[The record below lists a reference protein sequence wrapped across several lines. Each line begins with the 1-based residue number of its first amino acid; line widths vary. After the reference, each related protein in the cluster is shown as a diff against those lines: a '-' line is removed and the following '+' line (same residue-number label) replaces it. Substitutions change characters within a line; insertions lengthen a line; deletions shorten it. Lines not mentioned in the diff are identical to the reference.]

1 MSESK
6 KIVAAAPA
14 QIKNA
19 ASVAPAKDIVLGT
32 NIFSGF
38 QEFQVAQR
46 MAQALASST
55 IIPRDYQGNL
65 GNCIIA
71 LEMANRLNTSPMMVM
86 QNLYIVN
93 GRPAWSSQ
101 YIVAMINASHKY
113 KTELQY
119 DLRGTGES
127 MSCYAWAE
135 DMNGHKVVG
144 PTITMAMAKDEGWL
158 GRNGSKW
165 KTMPEVM
172 IRYRAASFFGRLNCP
187 DMIMGIYSTDEV
199 VELGPDAYRD
209 VDPEE
214 KVRKEIKA
222 QANQV
227 PADIKVDEETGEVQ
241 EPIAG
246 SDSEHPDGS
255 GKHSEAHGPALETAP
270 AKPQEPPKEKKG
282 KTTPPPAENKPA
294 AAYDP
299 GF

>member
-1 MSESK
+1 MSENK
-6 KIVAAAPA
+6 DMAAPT
-14 QIKNA
+14 Q
-19 ASVAPAKDIVLGT
+19 VKDITLGT

-55 IIPRDYQGNL
+55 IVPKDYQGNI

-86 QNLYIVN
+86 QNLYVVN

-101 YIVAMINASHKY
+101 YIVAMINASRKY

-119 DLRGTGES
+119 ELTGEG
-127 MSCYAWAE
+127 MNMACYAFAE
-135 DMNGHKVVG
+135 DQNGHIVKG
-144 PTITMAMAKDEGWL
+144 PTITMAMAKAEGWIDK
-158 GRNGSKW
+158 NGSKW

-199 VELGPDAYRD
+199 VEIGPDAYREI
-209 VDPEE
+209 DPAA
-214 KVRKEIKA
+214 KVQEEIKH
-222 QANQV
+222 QANTVPIDIQV
-227 PADIKVDEETGEVQ
+227 DTDTGEVLNPDEIPPSAEEES
-241 EPIAG
+241 EPDLPFDA
-246 SDSEHPDGS
+246 
-255 GKHSEAHGPALETAP
+255 
-270 AKPQEPPKEKKG
+270 PQEPPSEELKKSA
-282 KTTPPPAENKPA
+282 KPMQKSPPAA
-294 AAYDP
+294 GYMP

>member
-1 MSESK
+1 MSENKEMTTPVSRD
-6 KIVAAAPA
+6 
-14 QIKNA
+14 IK
-19 ASVAPAKDIVLGT
+19 LGT

-55 IIPRDYQGNL
+55 IVPKDYQENI

-101 YIVAMINASHKY
+101 YIVAMINASRKY

-119 DLRGTGES
+119 DLSGEGMN
-127 MSCYAWAE
+127 MSCYAFAE
-135 DMNGHKVVG
+135 DHNDHIVKG
-144 PTITMAMAKDEGWL
+144 PVITMAMAKAEGWL
-158 GRNGSKW
+158 DKNGSKW

-199 VELGPDAYRD
+199 IEIGPDSYREI
-209 VDPEE
+209 DPAA
-214 KVRKEIKA
+214 KVKEEIKEK
-222 QANQV
+222 ANTV
-227 PADIKVDEETGEVQ
+227 PVDIQVDEDTGEVI
-241 EPIAG
+241 EP
-246 SDSEHPDGS
+246 DQPVRPSEKDAP
-255 GKHSEAHGPALETAP
+255 PADAEP
-270 AKPQEPPKEKKG
+270 AEPTPPAPQEPPKEKSRQ
-282 KTTPPPAENKPA
+282 TTASRQTKPTGG
-294 AAYDP
+294 YTP

>member
-1 MSESK
+1 MSENK
-6 KIVAAAPA
+6 EMTAAP
-14 QIKNA
+14 
-19 ASVAPAKDIVLGT
+19 VKDIELKN

-46 MAQALASST
+46 MATALASST
-55 IIPRDYQGNL
+55 IVPKDYQNNL

-101 YIVAMINASHKY
+101 YIVAMINASRKY

-119 DLRGTGES
+119 ELIGTGMD
-127 MSCYAWAE
+127 MSCYAYAE
-135 DMNGHKVVG
+135 DHNGHAVKG
-144 PTITMAMAKDEGWL
+144 PTITMQMAQDEGWL
-158 GRNGSKW
+158 DRNGSKW

-199 VELGPDAYRD
+199 IEIGPEAYRE
-209 VDPEE
+209 VDPVE
-214 KVRKEIKA
+214 KIQQEVKA
-222 QANQV
+222 KANSEPV
-227 PADIKVDEETGEVQ
+227 DIDIDEETGEVIDHDAPENQ
-241 EPIAG
+241 AEDLSPE
-246 SDSEHPDGS
+246 D
-255 GKHSEAHGPALETAP
+255 TAP
-270 AKPQEPPKEKKG
+270 EGEAPSPDAPQDPTKTKPRQTAQHSN
-282 KTTPPPAENKPA
+282 KTA
-294 AAYDP
+294 AGGYNP